1 MVDLVILKTNVTP
14 CTRPT
19 PQWIRVR
26 FIADEAKSLNS
37 SVRSYCDGHRPVQR
51 RRSGFLDEATPARD
65 RRLQMSDANE
75 VGERVLEGYDRGRRI
90 AIEQAQ
96 RRSRERA
103 IAIMELLQIDVA
115 KGKPSRGRPG
125 RIHRRLKA
133 SGVEISES
141 QVRRILSRILMSVE
155 DSVTV

>member
-1 MVDLVILKTNVTP
+1 M
-14 CTRPT
+14 
-19 PQWIRVR
+19 
-26 FIADEAKSLNS
+26 
-37 SVRSYCDGHRPVQR
+37 SVA
-51 RRSGFLDEATPARD
+51 LD
-65 RRLQMSDANE
+65 
-75 VGERVLEGYDRGRRI
+75 VGERVLAGFDRGRRI

-96 RRSRERA
+96 RRSRETA
-103 IAIMELLQIDVA
+103 KLIMACLQIDVA

-125 RIHRRLKA
+125 RIHRRLDA